1 MSDFVRSTIQD
12 PKKLCGELKRQF
24 IAEKAMEWENSAKDI
39 IRKGTESGSGSPD
52 TGQLLNSIYTETH
65 DNGFIGVSSAS
76 HAKYL
81 EFGTEKHWVPFYS
94 ESGVPILAG
103 WGRRVLKLSK
113 DEMSA
118 IGGLMVASPE
128 LAFMRRSLAKL

>member
-1 MSDFVRSTIQD
+1 MSDFVKSTIQD

-24 IAEKAMEWENSAKDI
+24 IIEKAMEWENSAKDI
-39 IRKGTESGSGSPD
+39 IRDGGVD
-52 TGQLLNSIYTETH
+52 TGQLLNSIFTETH
-65 DNGFIGVSSAS
+65 ENGFIGVSSAS

-94 ESGVPILAG
+94 KTGTPILAG

-113 DEMSA
+113 DEMLA
-118 IGGLMVASPE
+118 MGGIMVASPE

>member
-1 MSDFVRSTIQD
+1 MSEFVRSTIQD

-39 IRKGTESGSGSPD
+39 IRDGGVD
-52 TGQLLNSIYTETH
+52 TGQLLNSIFTETH
-65 DNGFIGVSSAS
+65 EDGFIGISSAS

-103 WGRRVLKLSK
+103 WGRRVLKMSK
-113 DEMSA
+113 DEMLA
-118 IGGLMVASPE
+118 MGGIMVASPE